1 MHFQWLTAQLPA
13 DEMLATV
20 VMDASRDTEAG
31 DRAVGA
37 RWSELRRSLD
47 RQGITRDM
55 AAVLE
60 EQALQP
66 TRGSGP
72 HGRLIVAGSQGILMD
87 RLLLFPPRKD
97 EAVLSVGPDVF
108 ALAREAD
115 DTVRYLLAVVD
126 RTGCDITLYDSTSG
140 AVGGQP
146 HRESV
151 EGDHDVLNK
160 IRGGGL
166 SHKRIESRVEDS
178 WERNAETVAGELDRI
193 VGERRP
199 DLVVITGDLRA
210 VALVQGA
217 LGVPAKEITEHV
229 SGGARNNGVNGSFD
243 ARVDDAVEAFRVKRR
258 SVAIERFQQEHG
270 RGGMAVTGLNRV
282 LEALRMSQ
290 VEELL
295 ISDAVAGPVSSLA
308 ETKVWVGD
316 KPLELSMHRDEI
328 RQLSSGDARARRG
341 DLALGTAAAQQ
352 DAGITIVYGDAAE
365 LTDGIGALLRWDP
378 AKPSGLVEPG

>member
-1 MHFQWLTAQLPA
+1 MHFQWLTAQLPT

-20 VMDASRDTEAG
+20 VMDASRDTESG
-31 DRAVGA
+31 DRAVAA

-47 RQGITRDM
+47 RQGITREM

-60 EQALQP
+60 EQALKP
-66 TRGSGP
+66 TRASGP
-72 HGRLIVAGSQGILMD
+72 HGRLIVASAEGIVMD

-126 RTGCDITLYDSTSG
+126 RTGSDITLYDSTSG

-151 EGDHDVLNK
+151 EGGHDVLNK

-178 WERNAETVAGELDRI
+178 WERNAEAVAGELDRI

-210 VALVQGA
+210 VA
-217 LGVPAKEITEHV
+217 
-229 SGGARNNGVNGSFD
+229 
-243 ARVDDAVEAFRVKRR
+243 
-258 SVAIERFQQEHG
+258 
-270 RGGMAVTGLNRV
+270 
-282 LEALRMSQ
+282 
-290 VEELL
+290 
-295 ISDAVAGPVSSLA
+295 
-308 ETKVWVGD
+308 
-316 KPLELSMHRDEI
+316 
-328 RQLSSGDARARRG
+328 
-341 DLALGTAAAQQ
+341 
-352 DAGITIVYGDAAE
+352 
-365 LTDGIGALLRWDP
+365 RWR
-378 AKPSGLVEPG
+378 